1 MSYEHVNKKL
11 WVEEVLR
18 LGICKIR
25 HDCYLFQEV
34 SCEIDDICPLN
45 LKFIERWDRQ
55 ILQSVILLLV
65 LILLD
70 VSQWVE
76 IVAFDDTRV
85 LSIVVSLL
93 VLDLQQSLL
102 LTNQC
107 GLVGCLQ
114 SQGIIDEWLTQPNC
128 SDALGAHYWKLSA
141 LLLFVVLGHLKNT
154 LVHYLKDL
162 SWY

>member
-1 MSYEHVNKKL
+1 MKL
-11 WVEEVLR
+11 
-18 LGICKIR
+18 
-25 HDCYLFQEV
+25 
-34 SCEIDDICPLN
+34 
-45 LKFIERWDRQ
+45 IERWDRQ

-76 IVAFDDTRV
+76 IVASDDTRV

-102 LTNQC
+102 LANQC
-107 GLVGCLQ
+107 GLVGCFQ

-128 SDALGAHYWKLSA
+128 SDALGAHY
-141 LLLFVVLGHLKNT
+141 
-154 LVHYLKDL
+154 
-162 SWY
+162 